1 MPLLAKEKDHDLWAR
16 FLNGDEQVLSLI
28 YLRHVNALFDYGCKI
43 SADQGLVKDCIQDIF
58 CTIIRNRDSLS
69 YTDNIRLYLFKALKR
84 KVIRELQKKNNF
96 QLTDDERQ
104 LNFEIAF
111 MHGFDH
117 VDTELSDKQK
127 KELIDAIES
136 LTSRQKEAIY
146 LRFTRGMDY
155 EEISM
160 ILNLNYQ
167 SARAL
172 IHRAIS
178 KLRIIL
184 KEKATHFNQILLHI
198 FQNTPENVL

>member
-1 MPLLAKEKDHDLWAR
+1 MPLLAKEKDHELWAR
-16 FLNGDEQVLSLI
+16 FLNGDERVLSLI

-43 SADQGLVKDCIQDIF
+43 SSDQELVKDAIQDIF

-84 KVIRELQKKNNF
+84 KVIRELQKKSNY
-96 QLTDDERQ
+96 QLADDRQ
-104 LNFEIAF
+104 INFEIEF

-117 VDTELSDKQK
+117 VDTELSDQQK
-127 KELIDAIES
+127 NELINAIES

-178 KLRIIL
+178 KLRTIL
-184 KEKATHFNQILLHI
+184 KEKANHFNQILLSI
-198 FQNTPENVL
+198 FQNIPERVL

>member
-1 MPLLAKEKDHDLWAR
+1 MPLLAKEKDHELWAR
-16 FLNGDEQVLSLI
+16 FLNGDERVLSLI

-43 SADQGLVKDCIQDIF
+43 SSDQGLVKDAIQDIF

-84 KVIRELQKKNNF
+84 KVIRELQKKSNY
-96 QLTDDERQ
+96 QLADDRQ
-104 LNFEIAF
+104 INFEIEF

-117 VDTELSDKQK
+117 VDTELSDQQK
-127 KELIDAIES
+127 NELINAIES

-178 KLRIIL
+178 KLRTIL
-184 KEKATHFNQILLHI
+184 KEKANHFNQILLSI
-198 FQNTPENVL
+198 FQNIPERVL